1 MKFVGRWQPYLYL
14 LPALVM
20 FGLLTFYP
28 IARTVQMSLTDLE
41 FIQPEKS
48 GFIGLDNYREALGI
62 HPEASYNDEKARLA
76 FANTLR
82 FTAMF
87 LPLYIILP
95 MPIAFLIDRLRRQV
109 AMRVATFLPVVV
121 SGAVVAVLWTT
132 LYHATYGPFT
142 AIARKIGFA
151 DVNFLAQKATAMPSL
166 VAMGVW
172 HGMGFNVLLYL
183 VRLAAIPDDLYEA
196 AAVDGANRWQTFW
209 GITVPLLRPAI
220 YLVTV
225 LGLIGSL
232 KVFGPMFIM
241 TDGGPAN
248 STLSLVMYI
257 YQTAF
262 RFGNLRFGYAAAMAV
277 ILAIVIMTFAI
288 LSSRLNRPV
297 DR

>member
-1 MKFVGRWQPYLYL
+1 MKFAGRWTPYLYV
-14 LPALVM
+14 LPAAAM
-20 FGLLTFYP
+20 FGLFTLYP
-28 IARTVQMSLTDLE
+28 IARTIHMSVTDLE
-41 FIQPEKS
+41 FIQPEKAE
-48 GFIGLDNYREALGI
+48 FVGLDNYREALSI
-62 HPEASYNDEKARLA
+62 HRDPSYNDSKARLA
-76 FANTLR
+76 FGNTLR

-95 MPIAFLIDRLRRQV
+95 MPVAFLIDRLRRQV
-109 AMRVATFLPVVV
+109 VMRVASFLPVVV

-132 LYHATYGPFT
+132 LYHATYGPLT
-142 AIARKIGFA
+142 AIAKTMGFK
-151 DVNFLAQKATAMPSL
+151 DINFLANKATAMPSL

-183 VRLAAIPDDLYEA
+183 VRLAAIPNELYEA
-196 AAVDGANRWQTFW
+196 ASVDGANRWQVFW
-209 GITVPLLRPAI
+209 GVTLPLLRPAV

-288 LSSRLNRPV
+288 ASSRLNRPV